1 MKALK
6 QTHNSV
12 VRAWQPHLLDVLML
26 LLRLY
31 VAWVFWRA
39 GYLKYTNWP
48 ATEYLFEYEYLVPL
62 LPWQM
67 AAVLGTAT
75 ELMVPLFIASGLLT
89 RLMGGV
95 LFVFN
100 AVAVVSYPVLYQDGF
115 ALFAK
120 GAMDHQ
126 IWGLMLL
133 FIVLLGAGRWSL
145 DRRLVID

>member
-39 GYLKYTNWP
+39 GYLKLTNWP

>member
-39 GYLKYTNWP
+39 GYLKLTNWP

-100 AVAVVSYPVLYQDGF
+100 VVAVVSYPVLYQDGF